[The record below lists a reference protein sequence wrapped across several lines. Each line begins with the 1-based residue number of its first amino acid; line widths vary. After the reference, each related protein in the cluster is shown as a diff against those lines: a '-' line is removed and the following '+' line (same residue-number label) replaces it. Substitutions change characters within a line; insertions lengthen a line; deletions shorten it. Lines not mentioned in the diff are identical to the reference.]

1 MIPKLSAPLIKDIRT
16 GEGLAEYALGIGSAV
31 LAVTGDV
38 NIKYGLGVTTLAVLV
53 KGARR
58 TLLKG
63 VALQKGAGIGAP
75 LEPKSIE
82 GFVGKLIPELEVPPA
97 TDTEKIPGA
106 GASTAST
113 ATP

>member
-1 MIPKLSAPLIKDIRT
+1 MIPKLSAPLVKDIRT
-16 GEGLAEYALGIGSAV
+16 GEGLAEYLLGIGSAV

-58 TLLKG
+58 GLLKL

-75 LEPKSIE
+75 LEPHNIE
-82 GFVGKLIPELEVPPA
+82 GVVGKLLPELAVAPA
-97 TDTEKIPGA
+97 TDTEQVPGA
-106 GASTAST
+106 PATT
-113 ATP
+113 ATS